1 LSLPFPFLAGLL
13 VVVGHRE
20 LGDVLPGEGVVDDL
34 VWTACLLL
42 SPWALATVARAATQ
56 RSLTTARPPALS
68 PIALLR
74 LSALATPLALHA
86 LFALGC
92 YGDWIDRFAPE
103 SSTLRTALALFPL
116 YLAELPRLTAASMA
130 EALLEVRYQQRA
142 EYAVMPALLPQP
154 RDVWPTVR
162 LRFGWPLLA
171 WMPAMLFGVG
181 VDLLALWRPAYVFV
195 MVTAAGLSL
204 GAMAFLLATAALMPF
219 WFRFAFGVRRGIPE
233 PAGSALRETAARL
246 GFSPRRL
253 FVLPTGMRAVN
264 AMMVGPLPIGR
275 LLCFTDGLIEAL
287 DPRSLTGVLAHE
299 VGHARMGHPGL
310 LTMLGFVVPVML
322 LSPLRWVDSDA
333 GDPLVLAAVMLAGAF
348 AVWLAIRALARR
360 FEYEADI
367 ASVQVLGAEPCTRAL
382 MTVVRRTLPAE
393 GKLRS
398 RLASLHPDERARME
412 TMRRY
417 ELEPEFR
424 QRFDRATTRV
434 RAGLFVTVACAFAF
448 GAWSWVVDWPRESV
462 FVRFYSGDFV
472 GARRSLDE
480 LGEVPEP
487 VREAMQRVRLQLD
500 AADQLATGLQDWD
513 SVEEALVPA
522 AWARGEQVLLDE
534 GPAAAY
540 PWLALAVTVTPSPS
554 TVEYAIY
561 AFCEAAAE
569 QDPDRMLRAARA
581 VLRLG
586 VPQGLLE
593 VFRGYQ

>member
-1 LSLPFPFLAGLL
+1 
-13 VVVGHRE
+13 
-20 LGDVLPGEGVVDDL
+20 
-34 VWTACLLL
+34 
-42 SPWALATVARAATQ
+42 
-56 RSLTTARPPALS
+56 
-68 PIALLR
+68 
-74 LSALATPLALHA
+74 
-86 LFALGC
+86 
-92 YGDWIDRFAPE
+92 
-103 SSTLRTALALFPL
+103 
-116 YLAELPRLTAASMA
+116 
-130 EALLEVRYQQRA
+130 
-142 EYAVMPALLPQP
+142 
-154 RDVWPTVR
+154 
-162 LRFGWPLLA
+162 
-171 WMPAMLFGVG
+171 
-181 VDLLALWRPAYVFV
+181 
-195 MVTAAGLSL
+195 
-204 GAMAFLLATAALMPF
+204 
-219 WFRFAFGVRRGIPE
+219 
-233 PAGSALRETAARL
+233 
-246 GFSPRRL
+246 
-253 FVLPTGMRAVN
+253 
-264 AMMVGPLPIGR
+264 
-275 LLCFTDGLIEAL
+275 
-287 DPRSLTGVLAHE
+287 
-299 VGHARMGHPGL
+299 
-310 LTMLGFVVPVML
+310 
-322 LSPLRWVDSDA
+322 
-333 GDPLVLAAVMLAGAF
+333 
-348 AVWLAIRALARR
+348 
-360 FEYEADI
+360 
-367 ASVQVLGAEPCTRAL
+367 
-382 MTVVRRTLPAE
+382 VRRTLPAE

-448 GAWSWVVDWPRESV
+448 GAWSWAVDWPRESV

-472 GARRSLDE
+472 GARRALDD

-554 TVEYAIY
+554 TVECAIY

-586 VPQGLLE
+586 VPQGLLD